1 MSDPATL
8 IPNLNK
14 IMEEYNE
21 LENQAEQD
29 SPVAILQVEDRD
41 DENEKQHETREEP
54 RKRKRGADEARA
66 KNFISEK
73 AAALMERSLKDRGF
87 IAKRGLKKVISP
99 FC

>member
-1 MSDPATL
+1 MSDPTTL

-29 SPVAILQVEDRD
+29 SPAVILQVEDRD

-87 IAKRGLKKVISP
+87 IAERGLKKVISP